1 MNYEK
6 LKSNKAFTLED
17 AAVAIVIIFICAG
30 TVSATFIAIYE
41 IQAETKVD
49 SIAMLFVVQIMER
62 IDKLSYNE
70 VQESTIDSVISSMRA
85 DFKIP
90 NSFNVNIEIEPDKI
104 TNDLVKTVNVKL
116 EYKFNNKNRWI
127 LVKVLKVKE
136 FKET

>member
-17 AAVAIVIIFICAG
+17 AAVAIAIILICAG
-30 TVSATFIAIYE
+30 TVSTCFISIYE
-41 IQAETKVD
+41 IQAGTKVD
-49 SIAMLFVVQIMER
+49 SVAMLFVVQIMER

-70 VQESTIDSVISSMRA
+70 VQESTIDSVISTMRA

-90 NSFNVNIEIEPDKI
+90 NSFNVNIEIEPDEI
-104 TNDLVKTVNVKL
+104 TNDLVKTVKVKL
-116 EYKFNNKNRWI
+116 EYKFNNKDRGI

-136 FKET
+136 FKEA